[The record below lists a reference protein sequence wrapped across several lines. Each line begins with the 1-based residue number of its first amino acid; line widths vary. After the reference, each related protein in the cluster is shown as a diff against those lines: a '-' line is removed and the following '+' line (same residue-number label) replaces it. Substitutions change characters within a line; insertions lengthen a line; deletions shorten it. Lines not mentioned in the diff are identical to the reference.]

1 MELLL
6 KKDLIDRLADKHLNT
21 LMIGEVARNHIRERI
36 SSNEIF
42 RFFLE
47 GINTESVRKL
57 FAELQDP
64 QIFTEEDVIYY
75 ATLMIKKD
83 VLEAIGKALTVLRN
97 SKGNLTNDN
106 DKINLLIDLKNI
118 DDPEG
123 FQQLIADTLENR
135 VTE

>member
-21 LMIGEVARNHIRERI
+21 LMIGEAARKHIRERI

-47 GINTESVRKL
+47 GINIESVRKL

-97 SKGNLTNDN
+97 SKGNLTND